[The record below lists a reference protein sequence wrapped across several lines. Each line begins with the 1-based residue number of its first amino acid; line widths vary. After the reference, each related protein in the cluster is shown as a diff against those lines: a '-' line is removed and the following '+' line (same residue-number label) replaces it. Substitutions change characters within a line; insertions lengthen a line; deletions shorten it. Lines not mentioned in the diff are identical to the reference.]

1 MANNPSY
8 FESICNVSRAFGK
21 IVKKKELLNLV
32 VDTAVVAMN
41 GKAACLFLVDEE
53 TDLFVAVAQKGLS
66 KNYLHTPP
74 EKAHKTVGQLVKEG
88 HFAVYD
94 ALTDERLEHRDAKK
108 AEGIASILVVPV
120 MVHGEAIGALTLYT
134 AQKRNFSDE
143 DISFLTALA
152 QQGGI
157 AIDRARL
164 IEHIRRNTKLF
175 HELSVGINSSFDFKK
190 IINTLTIELAG
201 SFRAKGVTVQLL
213 DSDKKT
219 LKLIASHGLTDNFT
233 DTCPAPTEKSIKQA
247 LNGETVYIKNLL
259 ADKSIANS
267 AEYRKE
273 GIAALLTTPIQTGDD
288 VIGIL
293 RVYFT
298 THRLLYEDEILLVK
312 AFANQASLSIKNAAC
327 YLSLENDLKDLKN
340 DIWSHRSWF

>member
-1 MANNPSY
+1 MAHNPNY
-8 FESICNVSRAFGK
+8 FESICSVSRAFGRAT
-21 IVKKKELLNLV
+21 KKNELLKLV
-32 VDTAVVAMN
+32 VDTAVSAMN
-41 GKAACLFLVDEE
+41 GKAACLFLIDEE

-66 KNYLHTPP
+66 KNYQHTPP
-74 EKAHKTVGQLVKEG
+74 EKARETVDQLMKQG

-94 ALTDERLEHRDAKK
+94 AINDSRVEQREAKK

-134 AQKRNFSDE
+134 SQQRKFSAE

-175 HELSVGINSSFDFKK
+175 HELSLGINSSFDFKQ
-190 IINTLTIELAG
+190 IINTLTNDLAD
-201 SFRAKGVTVQLL
+201 SFKAKGVTVQLL
-213 DSDKKT
+213 DLDKKT
-219 LKLIASHGLTDNFT
+219 LKLIASHGLTDDFT
-233 DTCPAPTEKSIKQA
+233 STCPAPTEKSIQQA
-247 LNGETVYIKNLL
+247 LNGETVYIKNILS
-259 ADKSIANS
+259 DKGIIHA
-267 AEYRKE
+267 AAYKKE

-293 RVYFT
+293 RLYFT
-298 THRLLYEDEILLVK
+298 THRHLYEDEILLVK

-327 YLSLENDLKDLKN
+327 YVALEKDLKDLKD

>member
-1 MANNPSY
+1 MARNPNY
-8 FESICNVSRAFGK
+8 FESICSVSRAFGK
-21 IVKKKELLNLV
+21 ATKKNELLSLV
-32 VDTAVVAMN
+32 VDTAIAAMD

-66 KNYLHTPP
+66 KNYQHTPP
-74 EKAHKTVGQLVKEG
+74 EKAHETVDQLMKQG

-94 ALTDERLEHRDAKK
+94 AVTDNHVEQREAKK

-134 AQKRNFSDE
+134 AEQRKFSDE

-190 IINTLTIELAG
+190 IINTLTVELAR

-213 DSDKKT
+213 DLDKKT
-219 LKLIASHGLTDNFT
+219 LKLIARHGLTDDFT
-233 DTCPAPTEKSIKQA
+233 NTCPALAEKNIKQA
-247 LNGETVYIKNLL
+247 LNGETVYIKNILSN
-259 ADKSIANS
+259 KGIANS
-267 AEYRKE
+267 EAYKKE
-273 GIAALLTTPIQTGDD
+273 KIAAVLTTPIQTGDD

-293 RVYFT
+293 RIYFT
-298 THRLLYEDEILLVK
+298 THRHLYEDEILMVK

-327 YLSLENDLKDLKN
+327 YVTLENDLKDLKN